1 MVTVY
6 YYSHQHPNTISLGA
20 LKCHVCSKSVTSE
33 PLDHYNFV
41 DPQDISWRSP
51 YMTHTSLDYLHID
64 VVKVNPTRNKD
75 IVFPTIYGFLKH
87 LFLNLSIN
95 VLVVSTFPDYN
106 LYQREVS

>member
-20 LKCHVCSKSVTSE
+20 LKCHVFSQSVTSE

-87 LFLNLSIN
+87 FFSQLIH
-95 VLVVSTFPDYN
+95 
-106 LYQREVS
+106 